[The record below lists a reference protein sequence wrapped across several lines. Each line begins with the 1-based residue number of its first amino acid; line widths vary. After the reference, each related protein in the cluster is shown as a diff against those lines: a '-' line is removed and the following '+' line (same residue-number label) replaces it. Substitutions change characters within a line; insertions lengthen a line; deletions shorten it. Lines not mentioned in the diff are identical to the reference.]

1 MTAPQSLPDSSIR
14 PHWVLKFTAA
24 LLATLS
30 LCVVPVG
37 STASAPNHDVSEMR
51 AILRR
56 SIVEMNAQG
65 RLPLS
70 GAAGGMANNVWQTI
84 SHPSDP
90 RRLGCGWQSE
100 FLLMRLSGLK
110 GWTWKERYEYGISS
124 PILLPH
130 QWLTG
135 YGPNGR
141 IVQIDPW
148 EGVAETAGGKS

>member
-14 PHWVLKFTAA
+14 PHRVLKFTAA
-24 LLATLS
+24 FLAAFS
-30 LCVVPVG
+30 LWAVPADSSS
-37 STASAPNHDVSEMR
+37 STPNRDVSEMR
-51 AILRR
+51 AILAQ
-56 SIVEMNAQG
+56 SLLEMNHDG

-70 GAAGGMANNVWQTI
+70 GIAGGMANNVWQTI
-84 SHPSDP
+84 SHPADP
-90 RRLGCGWQSE
+90 ERLGCGWQSSY
-100 FLLMRLSGLK
+100 LLTRLQTIP
-110 GWTWKERYEYGISS
+110 GWRFEQRYGVGFSS

-148 EGVAETAGGKS
+148 EGIAEVSEGKS